1 MFTQI
6 LRSLNSIVSLNKI
19 EEEAFINIL
28 ETKQFKKKEFLL
40 KEGQICDK
48 ISFINSGCMRLF
60 NDVDAVEKTIQFFFA
75 NSFHT
80 DFSSFLT
87 GKPTVENMQAI
98 EDSEVLVFKKN
109 DLYALYESHPVF
121 ERAGRMLTESA
132 FLSISRLNSMF
143 NETPEQRYLNL
154 FEQRPEIVE
163 KIPQHYI
170 ASYLGIQP
178 ESLSR
183 IRKRILSSK

>member
-6 LRSLNSIVSLNKI
+6 IRSFKSIVSLNKI
-19 EEEAFINIL
+19 EEDAFIKIL
-28 ETKQFKKKEFLL
+28 EVQQFKKKEFLL

-60 NDVDAVEKTIQFFFA
+60 NDEDAIEKTVQFFFA
-75 NSFHT
+75 DSFHT

-98 EDSEVLVFKKN
+98 EDSEVVIFKKN
-109 DLYALYESHPVF
+109 DLYRLYDAYPVF
-121 ERAGRMLTESA
+121 ERIGRMMTENA
-132 FLSISRLNSMF
+132 FLSISKLNQMF

-154 FEQRPEIVE
+154 FKQRPEIVE